1 MKPED
6 SDIVN
11 LARTSVS
18 FSMVRHPFERLVS
31 AYSNKVTLLN
41 WILDDLDW
49 YVWICSSKMLLIQEI
64 CWNML
69 SPSSQIM
76 RWEQQKP
83 EKKPDNEFKYITTLL
98 KTQFG
103 DASFNS
109 FVKMVISKDQE
120 VFMNTLQL
128 RIAQIVWHFL
138 LKCVLGSQG
147 TLLRS
152 WVALS
157 FKVCPWRIGYARPLF
172 DKLCTASTHFL
183 GMALTLRHLLKEAP
197 F

>member
-1 MKPED
+1 
-6 SDIVN
+6 
-11 LARTSVS
+11 
-18 FSMVRHPFERLVS
+18 
-31 AYSNKVTLLN
+31 
-41 WILDDLDW
+41 
-49 YVWICSSKMLLIQEI
+49 
-64 CWNML
+64 ML

-128 RIAQIVWHFL
+128 QY
-138 LKCVLGSQG
+138 G
-147 TLLRS
+147 
-152 WVALS
+152 
-157 FKVCPWRIGYARPLF
+157 
-172 DKLCTASTHFL
+172 
-183 GMALTLRHLLKEAP
+183 
-197 F
+197 

>member
-1 MKPED
+1 
-6 SDIVN
+6 
-11 LARTSVS
+11 
-18 FSMVRHPFERLVS
+18 
-31 AYSNKVTLLN
+31 
-41 WILDDLDW
+41 
-49 YVWICSSKMLLIQEI
+49 MLLIQEI

-109 FVKMVISKDQE
+109 FVKMVISKDQK

-128 RIAQIVWHFL
+128 QY
-138 LKCVLGSQG
+138 G
-147 TLLRS
+147 
-152 WVALS
+152 
-157 FKVCPWRIGYARPLF
+157 
-172 DKLCTASTHFL
+172 
-183 GMALTLRHLLKEAP
+183 
-197 F
+197 